1 MDNTAT
7 VKITK
12 TGSDKTNR
20 PPVIV
25 WANLCLTGT
34 NECYKPPRHLS
45 RELKK
50 IINPDTK
57 HTFTAYSL
65 FFFKGVQPKFQTG
78 TSSGTGISGKRENA
92 IWLNYIYT
100 LPTCGTTESI
110 PKYELT
116 YNCRIMTNSRL
127 VRSRLYWTVTTFIK
141 VSTFIKYRYIL
152 KQIKHYK

>member
-25 WANLCLTGT
+25 WASLCLTGT

-50 IINPDTK
+50 VINPDTK
-57 HTFTAYSL
+57 HTFTTYSL
-65 FFFKGVQPKFQTG
+65 VFSKEFNMSSKLVPVQ
-78 TSSGTGISGKRENA
+78 
-92 IWLNYIYT
+92 
-100 LPTCGTTESI
+100 
-110 PKYELT
+110 ELASPV
-116 YNCRIMTNSRL
+116 N
-127 VRSRLYWTVTTFIK
+127 VRMPID
-141 VSTFIKYRYIL
+141 
-152 KQIKHYK
+152 